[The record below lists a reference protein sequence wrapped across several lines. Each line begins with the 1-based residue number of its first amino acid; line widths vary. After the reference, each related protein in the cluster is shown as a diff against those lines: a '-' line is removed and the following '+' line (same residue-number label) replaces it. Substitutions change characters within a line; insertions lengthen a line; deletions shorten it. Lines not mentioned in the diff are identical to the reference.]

1 MCCTLLNLGLLKNH
15 VMISLSR
22 TMFNS
27 VELKIMQV
35 GDRLAIV
42 SLAFILDKSHH
53 LSVFPN
59 WLSWR
64 AVLMAGRLLSLSFCQ
79 EEHRAQ
85 ENQSSQWAKLEKWL
99 KVIFYLF
106 IYLLNTYQLLCAFG
120 DSILPILNLFSHI
133 FSSTHCSCVSFFSTA
148 NKTFSQFFFHPH

>member
-42 SLAFILDKSHH
+42 SLAFMLDKSHH

-79 EEHRAQ
+79 EERWAQ

-106 IYLLNTYQLLCAFG
+106 AKYLSTSLCLWWLYSSYFQ
-120 DSILPILNLFSHI
+120 SFLPYLFKYSL
-133 FSSTHCSCVSFFSTA
+133 FLC
-148 NKTFSQFFFHPH
+148 FFFLYCQ

>member
-59 WLSWR
+59 
-64 AVLMAGRLLSLSFCQ
+64 
-79 EEHRAQ
+79 
-85 ENQSSQWAKLEKWL
+85 
-99 KVIFYLF
+99 
-106 IYLLNTYQLLCAFG
+106 
-120 DSILPILNLFSHI
+120 
-133 FSSTHCSCVSFFSTA
+133 
-148 NKTFSQFFFHPH
+148 